1 MPNKVDFFVLNELLL
16 NLGAVCSPSELQGV
30 LCGRISGGD
39 IPTKAD
45 WPNEAVQFLDIEHVD
60 LEDEQAQLID
70 GLYLDTRNLM
80 DDVNFSFTPLL
91 PSDESTIERRASE
104 LGSWCEGFLHGLG
117 LSGLSG
123 QAQLSSEVADAL
135 RDLAQITQISVDK
148 DDNLEE
154 NESYWVELV
163 EYVKVAV
170 LTVYTEISRI
180 ETSESSDDDSG
191 SESNGQVIH

>member
-39 IPTKAD
+39 IPTQAD
-45 WPNEAVQFLDIEHVD
+45 WPNEAVQFLDIEHVV
-60 LEDEQAQLID
+60 LEDDQAQLID
-70 GLYLDTRNLM
+70 GLYTDTRNLM

-91 PSDESTIERRASE
+91 PSDESTIERRALE

-123 QAQLSSEVADAL
+123 QAQLSPEVADAL

-170 LTVYTEISRI
+170 LTVYTEIS
-180 ETSESSDDDSG
+180 TSESSESSSDDSG
-191 SESNGQVIH
+191 SKPNDQVIH